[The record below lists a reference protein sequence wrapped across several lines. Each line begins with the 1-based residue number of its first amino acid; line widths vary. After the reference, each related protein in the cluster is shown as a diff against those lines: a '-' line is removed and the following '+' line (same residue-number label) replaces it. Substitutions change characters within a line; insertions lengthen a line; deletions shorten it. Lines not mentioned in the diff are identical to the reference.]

1 MIDLFTEHHPNS
13 KTSIQECF
21 QRVGE
26 LLRVLVHISLT
37 FRDSPAAS
45 LNIEPQVQDAFI
57 ATLEGKFKAIESQ
70 VVGENNAGFLLL
82 NQQVVLLSRLLQFV
96 LSFRS
101 CWTPQSKEACI
112 NLSTMLFRLTLVSWH
127 HCSGKNHLLAIG

>member
-1 MIDLFTEHHPNS
+1 MIDLFIEHHSNS

-45 LNIEPQVQDAFI
+45 LIIEPHVQDAFI
-57 ATLEGKFKAIESQ
+57 ATLEGKFRVIESQ
-70 VVGENNAGFLLL
+70 VLGENNMGFFLLD
-82 NQQVVLLSRLLQFV
+82 QQLVLLSRLLQFV
-96 LSFRS
+96 LSFRT
-101 CWTPQSKEACI
+101 CWTPQSKDSCI
-112 NLSTMLFRLTLVSWH
+112 NLSTMLFRLTLVS
-127 HCSGKNHLLAIG
+127 CISVAARITY